1 MALFVAIALIGLIIG
16 SFVNVVVYRV
26 PRRESVV
33 LPASHCPVCEHP
45 LSVWDNVPVFSYL
58 LLRGRCRHCGTR
70 ISLKYPLVEI
80 ASSVV
85 FVASY
90 AAYGLSINF
99 ALNAFFLLT
108 LLMVSV
114 IDIEHKIIPNVIVVP
129 AIAIGAVV
137 LGSLSIVAGGEVALI
152 DRGGFAGPAIGF
164 LGGGGFLLLLAW
176 LWPNG
181 MGGGDIKL
189 AALMGLFL
197 GRYVV
202 IAIFIGFFLGAL
214 GGVLAMSLLGM
225 SRKDQIPFGP
235 YLAVGA
241 VLTLFIG
248 VPLSSWYLGM
258 LS

>member
-1 MALFVAIALIGLIIG
+1 
-16 SFVNVVVYRV
+16 
-26 PRRESVV
+26 
-33 LPASHCPVCEHP
+33 
-45 LSVWDNVPVFSYL
+45 
-58 LLRGRCRHCGTR
+58 
-70 ISLKYPLVEI
+70 
-80 ASSVV
+80 
-85 FVASY
+85 
-90 AAYGLSINF
+90 
-99 ALNAFFLLT
+99 
-108 LLMVSV
+108 
-114 IDIEHKIIPNVIVVP
+114 
-129 AIAIGAVV
+129 
-137 LGSLSIVAGGEVALI
+137 
-152 DRGGFAGPAIGF
+152 